1 MMYGYTMHIPAPI
14 DVYRAMHKAV
24 LEVVDEEG
32 GGHGLVLHFA
42 FPTEAGFDLTEVWES
57 KETLDAFNRD
67 VFAKAMAR
75 AGIPL
80 DGPQPEPI
88 EFTPAGVMT
97 PRAFSS
103 DDTT

>member
-1 MMYGYTMHIPAPI
+1 MHIPAPI

-32 GGHGLVLHFA
+32 GGRGLVLHFA

-57 KETLDAFNRD
+57 KEALDAFNRD

-75 AGIPL
+75 AR
-80 DGPQPEPI
+80 D
-88 EFTPAGVMT
+88 PAGWTTAGTDRVH
-97 PRAFSS
+97 PRRG
-103 DDTT
+103 DDAARLLLR

>member
-1 MMYGYTMHIPAPI
+1 MYGYTLHIPAPI

-32 GGHGLVLHFA
+32 GGEGLVLHFA
-42 FPTEAGFDLTEVWES
+42 YPTGQGFDLIEVWES
-57 KETLDAFNRD
+57 KEDLDALNRD

-75 AGIPL
+75 AGIPM
-80 DGPQPEPI
+80 DGPQPEPV

-97 PRAFSS
+97 PRAFSF
-103 DDTT
+103 DDAT